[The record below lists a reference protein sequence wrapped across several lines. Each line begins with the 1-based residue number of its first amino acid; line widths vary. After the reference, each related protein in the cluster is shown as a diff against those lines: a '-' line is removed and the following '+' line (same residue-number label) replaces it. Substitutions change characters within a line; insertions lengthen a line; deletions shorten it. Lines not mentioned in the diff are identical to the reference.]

1 MMRALRFLVLPLV
14 LLGLVSCGSDSKAA
28 NTTSTPTAAAGLAN
42 TAWTLSGDGGS
53 VFVPVGS
60 GVGAAF
66 TDTAISGNSGCNQFT
81 GTYQTTA
88 GNGLTISGL
97 AGTKMACDA
106 KVMTFETEYLAR
118 LGRVAT
124 YEIKGNVLR
133 MLDGNGT
140 LILTFLAKV

>member
-1 MMRALRFLVLPLV
+1 MLGMMRALRLLVLPLA
-14 LLGLVSCGSDSKAA
+14 LLGLVSCGSDSKASS
-28 NTTSTPTAAAGLAN
+28 TTTPTSLAN
-42 TAWTLSGDGGS
+42 SAWTLSGDGGT

-66 TDTAISGNSGCNQFT
+66 TDTAISGNSGCNSFS
-81 GTYQTTA
+81 GTYLTTA
-88 GNGLTISGL
+88 GRGLTISGL

-118 LGRVAT
+118 LGRVAS

-140 LILTFLAKV
+140 LILTYLAKV

>member
-1 MMRALRFLVLPLV
+1 MMRAFRLLFLPLV
-14 LLGLVSCGSDSKAA
+14 LLGLVSCGSDSKTSS
-28 NTTSTPTAAAGLAN
+28 TTVAAGLAN
-42 TAWTLSGDGGS
+42 TEWTLSGDGGS
-53 VFVPVGS
+53 VFVPVGA

-66 TDTAISGNSGCNQFT
+66 TNNGISGNSGCNTFN
-81 GTYQTTA
+81 GTYLTTA

-118 LGRVAT
+118 LGRVAS